1 MDDDTH
7 DLIVGL
13 CSRIGM
19 IMEDASGAALTIR
32 RVDRDALPGAVAE
45 LEVAV
50 AQIAALIAE
59 VHTLLD

>member
-1 MDDDTH
+1 M
-7 DLIVGL
+7 V
-13 CSRIGM
+13 
-19 IMEDASGAALTIR
+19 MEDVSNAALTIR

-59 VHTLLD
+59 VHTLFD